1 MFDAV
6 RVKKASQQ
14 IVSRIRKQV
23 FGGKLALGDKL
34 PPEKRSDGAV
44 SRQQQT
50 LRDALRVSEYLSTA
64 HFFHIHIISI
74 YL

>member
-34 PPEKRSDGAV
+34 PPENVLMEQFHV
-44 SRQQQT
+44 SSR
-50 LRDALRVSEYLSTA
+50 L
-64 HFFHIHIISI
+64 
-74 YL
+74 

>member
-44 SRQQQT
+44 LRQQADSKGGPQG
-50 LRDALRVSEYLSTA
+50 VG
-64 HFFHIHIISI
+64 IS
-74 YL
+74 